1 MSYQKHTSHCAE
13 ISFGKVPRAPKL
25 RYFRRSKLI
34 GHVLEIEIVSSLPG
48 LIPKNPMRHMNV
60 LIRKLT

>member
-13 ISFGKVPRAPKL
+13 ISFGKVPRVPKL
-25 RYFRRSKLI
+25 RYVFLKLI